1 MVSKK
6 NLLNTFLELREGDWI
21 DKDDQDLILFFLEEA
36 LDLDRAD
43 LVEAIN
49 KIIREGNKR

>member
-1 MVSKK
+1 MPSKK